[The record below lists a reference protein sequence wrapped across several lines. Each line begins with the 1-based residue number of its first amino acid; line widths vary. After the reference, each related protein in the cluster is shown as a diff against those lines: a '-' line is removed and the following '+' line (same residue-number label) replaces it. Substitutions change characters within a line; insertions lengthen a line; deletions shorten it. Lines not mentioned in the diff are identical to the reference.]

1 MMERRSTKALRLPHS
16 LKAAAKLIADREGIS
31 LNEFIAGAVADKV
44 KQLEVKTVDTNG
56 DREDEIAPQ

>member
-44 KQLEVKTVDTNG
+44 KQLEVVKEDESG
-56 DREDEIAPQ
+56 DRDNEIAPG

>member
-44 KQLEVKTVDTNG
+44 KQLEVVKEDESC
-56 DREDEIAPQ
+56 DRENEIAPG